1 MNQISPE
8 DQARVDAIETALLAR
23 WPENRIA
30 PTLERIQALV
40 DALGSP
46 QLSYPTIHIGGTNG
60 KTTTSRMV
68 DSLLF
73 SMGLRTGRFTSPHL
87 ETYRERIAI
96 NGEPIEPKELI
107 FAYNDIAAYFDFID
121 SKFDNPVSFFEAVTA
136 LAFAAFAEHPIDIG
150 IIEVGMGGEWDA
162 TNVVQAD
169 VSVITPIGLD
179 HMEYLGD
186 TLVEIASTKAGI
198 IKEGGFAV
206 LSQQEPEVAVELLRK
221 AAEVGADVAREGLEY
236 SVLSRAVAIGGQLVT
251 IQGLKGV
258 YDEIFI
264 PLHGKHQASNAA
276 AALVAVE
283 VFFGE
288 NDLDIDA
295 VREGFAQVKSPGRC
309 EVFHRDPTII
319 LDAAHNPHGSIALVE
334 TIESEFTFDEIIGVV
349 GVMGDKDAR
358 GILVN
363 IEKFMDSIIVTK
375 NSSHRALD
383 VSDLE
388 ALAIEIF
395 GPDRVYS
402 SPHLDAALEKAL
414 QDSVRPLSDESLG
427 IVVTGSVVTVGEART
442 YIKSKFAGKAEKAER
457 KVGDK

>member
-1 MNQISPE
+1 MNQISAD
-8 DQARVDAIETALLAR
+8 DQARVDAIEAALLAR

-96 NGEPIEPKELI
+96 NGEPIDPKDLI
-107 FAYNDIAAYFDFID
+107 FTYNDIAAYFDFID

-162 TNVVQAD
+162 TNVVKAD
-169 VSVITPIGLD
+169 VSIITPIGLD
-179 HMEYLGD
+179 HMEYLGN
-186 TLVEIASTKAGI
+186 TLTEIASTKAGI

-206 LSQQEPEVAVELLRK
+206 LSQQEPAVAVELLRK
-221 AAEVGADVAREGLEY
+221 AAEVGADVAREGVEY
-236 SVLSRAVAIGGQLVT
+236 SVISRAVAIGGQLLT

-288 NDLDIDA
+288 NDLDLDA

-309 EVFHRDPTII
+309 EVIHRDPTII
-319 LDAAHNPHGSIALVE
+319 LDAAHNPHGSIALQQ
-334 TIESEFTFDEIIGVV
+334 TLDSEFTFDEVIGVV

-363 IEKFMDSIIVTK
+363 FEKFMDSIIVTK
-375 NSSHRALD
+375 NSSHRAME

-388 ALAIEIF
+388 TLAIEIF
-395 GPDRVYS
+395 GADRVHS
-402 SPHLDAALEKAL
+402 SPNLEAAIEKAL
-414 QDSVRPLSDESLG
+414 KDTIRPLSDESLG

-442 YIKSKFAGKAEKAER
+442 YVNNKFARKETGEK
-457 KVGDK
+457 

>member
-1 MNQISPE
+1 
-8 DQARVDAIETALLAR
+8 
-23 WPENRIA
+23 
-30 PTLERIQALV
+30 LV

-96 NGEPIEPKELI
+96 NGEPIDPKDLI
-107 FAYNDIAAYFDFID
+107 FTYNDIAAYFDFID

-162 TNVVQAD
+162 TNVVKAD
-169 VSVITPIGLD
+169 VSIITPIGLD
-179 HMEYLGD
+179 HMEYLGN
-186 TLVEIASTKAGI
+186 TLTEIASTKAGI

-221 AAEVGADVAREGLEY
+221 AAEVGADVAREGVEY
-236 SVLSRAVAIGGQLVT
+236 SVIARAVAIGGQLLT

-288 NDLDIDA
+288 NELDIDA

-309 EVFHRDPTII
+309 EVIHRDPTII
-319 LDAAHNPHGSIALVE
+319 LDAAHNPHGSIALHQ
-334 TIESEFTFDEIIGVV
+334 TLDSEFTFDEIIGVV

-363 IEKFMDSIIVTK
+363 FEKFMDSIIVTK
-375 NSSHRALD
+375 NSSHRAMD

-388 ALAIEIF
+388 KLSIEIF
-395 GPDRVYS
+395 GADRVHS
-402 SPHLDAALEKAL
+402 APNLEAAIEKAL
-414 QDSVRPLSDESLG
+414 KDSIRPLSDESLG

-442 YIKSKFAGKAEKAER
+442 YVKNKFLKKETGEK
-457 KVGDK
+457 